1 MRLRRYETL
10 WIPLIRQ
17 HDLKN
22 ELLKPPLD
30 IHWMWH
36 LHFHNPY
43 AYKEDLKINC
53 DIPDHGYCRGNMYGT
68 QEVWKREYP
77 LEPYESPSDH
87 EEIKSFIKD
96 FVSSFSY
103 DLIEAS
109 KRQSGFYYQVSL
121 PHFRNNQFQRKCI
134 ERYQKF
140 LKLKSMY
147 PREFMVPYFDID
159 FAWHA
164 HMSKPIL
171 YEHETSKVLG
181 GEMLNHNDSME
192 KRVLEDSHKRTTQ
205 LWKDLFSEDY
215 EISGV
220 VHRGECPRGKLM
232 DIPNEIKTVEDDNIF
247 SISNYSTL
255 LLEIDIRRKYKRKV
269 NILPGSYY
277 DCIIPENIENLW
289 GPIPLKDLPSDEDNN
304 CKAVVHTIVDKKDD
318 SRVLTVHLV
327 HSLNLG
333 MSCVQLF
340 YGENRIS
347 VAHLIG
353 PETLSISHITEFKR
367 FKNSPLGHWTG
378 VSKPTMTKGEGFK
391 PGSPGYFS
399 CSFMSMR
406 HRKDINFKLPNE
418 FSEVFDHEEFSIHI
432 PNKLSVNLVS
442 GEIVYHSGLGDE
454 VIQYT
459 TLSFAISVLYLLV
472 LPTPKDLNSR
482 KPNLNDKF
490 QPLYFK
496 SLYPLFFVYSGIKSI
511 GQMPANSTIYHL
523 RNESKDKSRLALFSS
538 HIPNLYDM
546 NSK

>member
-1 MRLRRYETL
+1 MGVSLESKDLNDYLNFLKEIQESHICDKDEIYLKNALRRYETL

-232 DIPNEIKTVEDDNIF
+232 DIPNEIKTFNFFNGVNRRMKLNPTIYLTNQTSSKVYEYEIDLKISEYNFLGKKMLLNIKEIPYSTLTQPNILLFRVEDDNIF

-255 LLEIDIRRKYKRKV
+255 LLEIDIRRKYKRK
-269 NILPGSYY
+269 GSYY

-304 CKAVVHTIVDKKDD
+304 CKAVVHT
-318 SRVLTVHLV
+318 
-327 HSLNLG
+327 
-333 MSCVQLF
+333 
-340 YGENRIS
+340 
-347 VAHLIG
+347 
-353 PETLSISHITEFKR
+353 
-367 FKNSPLGHWTG
+367 
-378 VSKPTMTKGEGFK
+378 
-391 PGSPGYFS
+391 
-399 CSFMSMR
+399 
-406 HRKDINFKLPNE
+406 
-418 FSEVFDHEEFSIHI
+418 
-432 PNKLSVNLVS
+432 
-442 GEIVYHSGLGDE
+442 
-454 VIQYT
+454 
-459 TLSFAISVLYLLV
+459 
-472 LPTPKDLNSR
+472 
-482 KPNLNDKF
+482 
-490 QPLYFK
+490 
-496 SLYPLFFVYSGIKSI
+496 
-511 GQMPANSTIYHL
+511 
-523 RNESKDKSRLALFSS
+523 
-538 HIPNLYDM
+538 
-546 NSK
+546 